1 MMAGTSPNAFAN
13 IGQGASAGIAQ
24 YSQSGKQRAAENAA
38 LNKGLIT
45 AQRYKGMDDY
55 QRAALASRVSY
66 QDRMLGDK
74 GEAAAERLGLKQEE
88 LERLREKDIG
98 TLINNGSARATAELK
113 AKFPNPDLLS
123 DKDKIAY
130 KQEEANLYA
139 KYVAPFITVQNQMLQ
154 KRYPEYFKDDASV
167 RPAPTGGNIIRYDAK
182 GNVIK

>member
-1 MMAGTSPNAFAN
+1 
-13 IGQGASAGIAQ
+13 
-24 YSQSGKQRAAENAA
+24 
-38 LNKGLIT
+38 
-45 AQRYKGMDDY
+45 
-55 QRAALASRVSY
+55 
-66 QDRMLGDK
+66 
-74 GEAAAERLGLKQEE
+74 
-88 LERLREKDIG
+88 
-98 TLINNGSARATAELK
+98 
-113 AKFPNPDLLS
+113 LLS